1 VNDFDARARRVVAE
15 HIFEDLLSGSVRQG
29 LDTTGNGIEL
39 AGDATVSLVDYGVLK
54 ERARIVRML
63 VADAGDWHEGLDVC
77 ESGCCHC
84 PAIDLIEGETK

>member
-1 VNDFDARARRVVAE
+1 MSCG
-15 HIFEDLLSGSVRQG
+15 HTKFEGSPPCPCYWQNTTDVGIDVSGH
-29 LDTTGNGIEL
+29 
-39 AGDATVSLVDYGVLK
+39 ATVSLVDYGVLK
-54 ERARIVRML
+54 ERERIVRML